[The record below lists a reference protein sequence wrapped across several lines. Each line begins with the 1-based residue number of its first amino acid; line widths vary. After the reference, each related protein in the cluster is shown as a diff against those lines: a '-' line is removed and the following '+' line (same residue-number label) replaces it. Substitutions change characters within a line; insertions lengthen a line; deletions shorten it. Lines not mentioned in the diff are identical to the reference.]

1 MDSFKIL
8 EIVEKL
14 APIFKEMKNT
24 KAWNDMFV
32 SIGDGILNLEH
43 DKGELFEQLCILFS
57 EENLESIAKENKS
70 SSYLLIEKIEKQLA
84 EFFSKNDLYSIDRQR
99 YIDMFINV
107 FRKKLEENFPEE
119 YDRVFLND
127 FRSENKQEHG
137 ELYKEV
143 NKLANKIDEL
153 RTYGYRIKTCDDL
166 NEWYVTNTK
175 NGCTLELF
183 NHENKEFVN
192 KILSQLDK
200 KVINIKGENVF
211 ETVAY
216 IAYIFSNDKRFYE
229 YKDKLIIVEDEET
242 WQSISKKDYI
252 NYIFINR
259 FYNNDNLSIIENN
272 KCFFVYGKNDYIK
285 SKQFIELDKRFF
297 RNLIEKVNQCGFNN
311 QEAYTISKYSRNN
324 YTILLRKLLLGKQME
339 PSWAN
344 PKNYET
350 LLPAMIINQWLD
362 KDHVFFELL
371 FDNNLKYNDYLKKL
385 NEINDPQDPFYVK
398 FNTWYNDYRYLISDA
413 EDTWD
418 YFADYIDDSL
428 FEKIE
433 PLIDLIFDEIDP
445 KFNLP
450 VEKHYYARVLG
461 YRQQYSD
468 ELRIGF
474 IETLIYLSRPES
486 KINHFIQE
494 KIKNVINKVD
504 THKEWLAISEVLPLI
519 YEINPDAVISKF
531 ELELEKE
538 NSGLINL
545 FIEKSD
551 DFISGRNYYTHVLWT
566 LEKALYDKDYVYRAI
581 IILSKLM
588 DLDIEYSLSNSPMN
602 TLYNALVAWN
612 HEYIYTIDEKVEFVR
627 YIVENRNKGW
637 HLLNKLLPSN
647 NSEVISSLCKPKFS
661 TFLLCNELQNR
672 NQIYE
677 TYLKYYEI
685 AFNNINGSVDNL
697 YYIFKNTLFFD
708 FGKFEELKAIT
719 HKLLNELADKDKYKL
734 YKEVYRLISRHRHF
748 LGSEWACNKEYLD
761 KLEKEILDEIIFQDE
776 SYKYQYVFESYDNIL
791 LNPVVFEKNDDHDSI
806 RKNQNLED
814 ELRRY
819 SIKRLVALNIDWCD
833 FISRFDEKAP
843 NIIGVYLAE
852 EKSDIDFIENISICL
867 INVEK
872 STILSAY
879 YGSLYSKFGL
889 DIVELVINSTKLDN
903 KQYIK
908 LMFSNITIDN
918 TTAEYL
924 DNIEDEYKIIFWKNE
939 NFIYRVNEDVKDF
952 ALNNYINYKN
962 ASALIELADRY
973 NYPTDKLIKVLEVI
987 RESDM
992 VHHQIT
998 SYHIERIFR
1007 RIYEDDFPKED
1018 ISQNV
1023 MNLEV
1028 YFLPILSNKNEL
1040 RYLRYNLSKNPKLAT
1055 ELIKYSYKR
1064 ESDNNVNLLDENDKK
1079 LAEISHTIL
1088 FSIKF
1093 SPTNDGSGPIE
1104 YNLLKDWCNEYINAV
1119 TINNQKKI
1127 GLQYLGRF
1135 LANTNIINEGE
1146 FPQKSVKQ
1154 VIEDIFDEE
1163 LLIGFA
1169 IEISNRIGVRTISDG
1184 SDYLALA
1191 NKYENYANNSKMYPK
1206 TYKILKNISDSF
1218 YRDYE
1223 SEKASAEYD
1232 D

>member
-1 MDSFKIL
+1 MDFLKTL
-8 EIVEKL
+8 EIIEK
-14 APIFKEMKNT
+14 AVPIFKEMKNT

-32 SIGDGILNLEH
+32 SIGDDILNLEH
-43 DKGELFEQLCILFS
+43 DKGELFDQLSILFS
-57 EENLESIAKENKS
+57 EESLELIAKENKNS
-70 SSYLLIEKIEKQLA
+70 GYLLIEKVKIQLV
-84 EFFSKNDLYSIDRQR
+84 EFFSKNDLYNMDRQR
-99 YIDMFINV
+99 YIDMFIDV
-107 FRKKLEENFPEE
+107 FRRKLEENFPEE

-127 FRSENKQEHG
+127 FRNENKQDHV
-137 ELYKEV
+137 ELNREI
-143 NKLANKIDEL
+143 NKLVNKIDEL
-153 RTYGYRIKTCDDL
+153 KTYGHKIKTCDEL
-166 NEWYVTNTK
+166 NEWYVSNTK

-192 KILSQLDK
+192 NILSQLDK
-200 KVINIKGENVF
+200 NVINIKGENVF

-216 IAYIFSNDKRFYE
+216 IAYIFLNDKRLYK

-242 WQSISKKDYI
+242 WQSLSKEKYI

-259 FYNNDNLSIIENN
+259 FYNNDNLAVIENN
-272 KCFFVYGKNDYIK
+272 KCFFIYGKNDYSK
-285 SKQFIELDKRFF
+285 SQNFIELDKRFF
-297 RNLIEKVNQCGFNN
+297 RNLVEKVTQCGFDY
-311 QEAYTISKYSRNN
+311 QEAYSISKYSRNN
-324 YTILLRKLLLGKQME
+324 YTILLRKLLLGKQKE

-344 PKNYET
+344 PQNYEI
-350 LLPAMIINQWLD
+350 LLPAMIINQWID
-362 KDHVFFELL
+362 KDDVFFELL
-371 FDNNLKYNDYLKKL
+371 LDNNLKYKDYLKIL
-385 NEINDPQDPFYVK
+385 NEINDPQDPFYVT
-398 FNTWYNDYRYLISDA
+398 FITWYNDSRYLISDA
-413 EDTWD
+413 EDAWN

-450 VEKHYYARVLG
+450 IEKHYYARVLG
-461 YRQQYSD
+461 YRPQYSD
-468 ELRIGF
+468 ELRNGF
-474 IETLIYLSRPES
+474 IETLIYLSRPEL
-486 KINHFIQE
+486 KINHLIQE
-494 KIKNVINKVD
+494 KIKSIIYKVENR
-504 THKEWLAISEVLPLI
+504 KEWLAISEVLPLI
-519 YEINPDAVISKF
+519 YEINPDAVLSKF
-531 ELELEKE
+531 ESELEKE
-538 NSGLINL
+538 NSGLLNL

-551 DFISGRNYYTHVLWT
+551 DFISGRNYYTHVIWT
-566 LEKALYDKDYVYRAI
+566 LEKALYAEDYVYRAI
-581 IILSKLM
+581 VILSKLM
-588 DLDIEYSLSNSPMN
+588 DLDIEYKLSNSPMN

-612 HEYIYTIDEKVEFVR
+612 HEYIYTIDDKVEFVR
-627 YIVENRNKGW
+627 CIVENRKKGW
-637 HLLNKLLPSN
+637 QLLNKLLPSN
-647 NSEVISSLCKPKFS
+647 NSKVISSLCKPKFS

-672 NQIYE
+672 NQIYD
-677 TYLKYYEI
+677 TYMKYYEI
-685 AFNNINGSVDNL
+685 AFNNINGNVDNL
-697 YYIFKNTLFFD
+697 CYIFKNTLFFN

-719 HKLLNELADKDKYKL
+719 NKLLNELSDIEKYKL
-734 YKEVYRLISRHRHF
+734 YKVVYRLISRHRHF
-748 LGSEWACNKEYLD
+748 QGSEWAYSKEDLD
-761 KLEKEILDEIIFQDE
+761 KLEKEILDEIVFQDE
-776 SYKYQYVFESYDNIL
+776 SYKYQYIFESYDDIL
-791 LNPVVFEKNDDHDSI
+791 LNPVVFEKNDDHNSI
-806 RKNQNLED
+806 HKNQKLED

-819 SIKRLVALNIDWCD
+819 SIKKLVDLNIDWCD

-843 NIIGVYLAE
+843 NIIGIYLAE
-852 EKSDIDFIENISICL
+852 EKSDINFIENISNCL
-867 INVEK
+867 ITEEK
-872 STILSAY
+872 SMILSSY
-879 YGSLYSKFGL
+879 YGLLYSKFGL
-889 DIVELVINSTKLDN
+889 EIVDLVINSDKLDN
-903 KQYIK
+903 EQYIK
-908 LMFSNITIDN
+908 LIFSHITIDN
-918 TTAEYL
+918 TTIEYL
-924 DNIEDEYKIIFWKNE
+924 KDLDDEYKEIFWKNE

-962 ASALIELADRY
+962 ARALIELADRY

-1023 MNLEV
+1023 MNLEI

-1104 YNLLKDWCNEYINAV
+1104 YNLLKDWCDEYINAV
-1119 TINNQKKI
+1119 TINNQQKI
-1127 GLQYLGRF
+1127 GLQYLGHF

-1146 FPQKSVKQ
+1146 FPQKSVKK

-1184 SDYLALA
+1184 SDYLTIA